1 MPNQEIRLRSTG
13 VASSNESEDF
23 KDEITRLKIIKPE
36 GGRDTNLDEIL
47 ATGYNVI
54 VYNRTVRT
62 NAVLLGRGPRFA
74 DAGNQV
80 TFSVQHNKDFTQFIF
95 LEGYGG
101 ESVTVTAMVIVD
113 GGVKDLFSFFPSNGS
128 VTFGSGGSSTQGKEM
143 LIRVGSLP
151 SDKDEV
157 NTRIVFNSNVAKYQS
172 AIANIKVVKGLEL
185 DDIACTLSN
194 SNINEAPPT
203 DEGENQW
210 TQSPLPTITLTWT
223 GDPPD
228 VDFTTKLT
236 FKKVAENNAVESR
249 ISTLESNNSSGT
261 NTITHTWVSEE
272 DPADFRDE
280 ATFFFAFKSDHS
292 NLEDEKV
299 ELELETKS
307 TDPHTLY
314 STKVNSCIVKHV
326 DKTVPKISVTWEDT
340 STELGVKKDD
350 DQIELDE
357 GGNIIVTFMC
367 QPEPTLIGG
376 GVTIAVKAQITEKN
390 VVNIEGGK
398 DVDGTTAVEKVVSW
412 TSPPRT

>member
-13 VASSNESEDF
+13 VASSNDPEHF

-62 NAVLLGRGPRFA
+62 NAVLLGRGSLFA

-80 TFSVQHNKDFTQFIF
+80 SFSVKHNTDFTQFIF

-101 ESVTVTAMVIVD
+101 ESVTVEAIVSID
-113 GGVKDLFSFFPSNGS
+113 GGVKDLFSFFPSDGL
-128 VTFGSGGSSTQGKEM
+128 VKFGSGDSLTQGKEM
-143 LIRVGSLP
+143 LIRVSSLP

-157 NTRIVFNSNVAKYQS
+157 DARIIFNSNVTKYQS
-172 AIANIKVVKGLEL
+172 AIANIKVAKGLEL
-185 DDIACTLSN
+185 DPVTCTLSN
-194 SNINEAPPT
+194 SDINEAPPT

-223 GDPPD
+223 DDPPD

-249 ISTLESNNSSGT
+249 ISDSESDISSGT
-261 NTITHTWVSEE
+261 NTITHTWVSED
-272 DPADFRDE
+272 DPADFNDE

-307 TDPHTLY
+307 TDRYTLY
-314 STKVNSCIVKHV
+314 NTRIDSCMVKHV

-340 STELGVKKDD
+340 SSEPGIKRND

-412 TSPPRT
+412 TSPVRS